1 MAWLNETMWTDLFLE
16 NRDYLLEELDRMIG
30 YLGEYRDALEQG
42 NGDRLC
48 TLLAEGRICKEK
60 VDADEKDADCGPPG
74 PGISNRD
81 PAWPAGSGGGALSG
95 AAPRARKLAVVTDS
109 NVLPLYLERT
119 ADSLKRAGFQVL
131 CCSVPAGEAAK
142 CPEQLV
148 LLWEKMM
155 AFGMTRTD
163 GVAALGG
170 GVVGDLAGFA
180 AATLLRG
187 VDFIQIPTTL
197 LAQVDSSVGGK
208 VAIDLQAG
216 KNLAGAFWQPKGV
229 LIDPDCLNTL
239 SDRAFSDGMAEVIK
253 YGCIREREFFELL
266 DRCGS
271 RAGVM
276 DYIEQVICTC
286 CDLKRQVVLQDERD
300 TGLRMTLNF
309 GHTIG
314 HAFEL
319 AGHYET
325 WTHGQ
330 GVAAG
335 MNWAAQLGVGL
346 GITPPEVVE
355 QIRSILNK
363 FGLPQ
368 DIPCPWETMTEAVG
382 LDKKRTGDS
391 ITLILLE
398 RLGQAVPR
406 RMKKDQLL
414 ELLEPMCGR

>member
-1 MAWLNETMWTDLFLE
+1 M
-16 NRDYLLEELDRMIG
+16 
-30 YLGEYRDALEQG
+30 
-42 NGDRLC
+42 
-48 TLLAEGRICKEK
+48 
-60 VDADEKDADCGPPG
+60 
-74 PGISNRD
+74 
-81 PAWPAGSGGGALSG
+81 
-95 AAPRARKLAVVTDS
+95 
-109 NVLPLYLERT
+109 
-119 ADSLKRAGFQVL
+119 
-131 CCSVPAGEAAK
+131 
-142 CPEQLV
+142 
-148 LLWEKMM
+148 
-155 AFGMTRTD
+155 
-163 GVAALGG
+163 
-170 GVVGDLAGFA
+170 
-180 AATLLRG
+180 
-187 VDFIQIPTTL
+187 
-197 LAQVDSSVGGK
+197 DSSVGGK

-253 YGCIREREFFELL
+253 YGCIRDREFFELL

-276 DYIEQVICTC
+276 DHIEQVICTC